1 LGIDLSK
8 YSGAFDS
15 HIKTRGAGYFRQ
27 RRVKIVSMVLRHEAY
42 LKIKGSQTYDVRL
55 RFDGFNQLMM
65 TCTCQN
71 YKSGY
76 NCKHIW
82 ASILEVDRHYFFDQP
97 AAPLVDLPQIRQAQ
111 GSLNGGT
118 NKNQAHGQAYGLTQ
132 GLTQGLDQN
141 GAQGLVQGEGPG
153 LDPSLAARPAWMVQL
168 RNSSKRVE
176 PDFRKAPYA
185 SEFSLAE
192 PLPRVGIYGLDLDL
206 TRAHKKWALRIF
218 SRPRRKS
225 GELGSLRSFTLN
237 SEHIQFF
244 ESEQDRRILWTLLG
258 ISTATGPSPYENQF
272 QKKNYVFLDSQMME
286 MLVAELS
293 SAGQMY
299 LVTSEM
305 QLKPISYD
313 PMPLQIQL
321 SLTEQAENYILSAKL
336 SHQTFS
342 GPIESQFIYHEPYLL
357 MGNRLIR
364 ANFGDFSV
372 WFETFQ
378 NQPQIAIP
386 PAELDRFLEF
396 YFNSEAT
403 PDLTLPESLQIKNQY
418 EFQKVR
424 LSLES
429 APSMRSI
436 QVRVQFLYGQ
446 EYIDQSRP
454 RAKIFQV
461 STRTMFHRDFE
472 AELKEAK
479 KLRKE
484 PLSTGASEHTLG
496 AYEHNLGITD
506 PNQFLVNEEDME
518 SLIEKAF
525 GLGWEV
531 IAFQRKISPSQSFKG
546 NVSSGIDWFDLS
558 VKFEFGKGLSFG
570 LPQLLQ
576 NLKAGQ
582 RFITLA
588 DGSYGLIREEW
599 IKKFG
604 RMAQLGV
611 VEGDHIRLTKVQA
624 LFFASELV
632 DGKKFTSDKKFQ
644 AFQSIIEE
652 INNLEA
658 TTPGAAFKGKLR
670 SYQKAGLSWINLM
683 SKHEMGAILADD
695 MGLGKTIQI
704 LASLA
709 SQPKAKTLIV
719 APKSLVHN
727 WISEAEKFTPH
738 LNFYNHTGPDRMSRL
753 SAIGGDVDVFVTTY
767 HTLRLDIEFLK
778 AKEFDYFILDEAH
791 YIKNSESQ
799 AYMACRMIQSR
810 MKIALTGT
818 PVENSLTDLFS
829 ILSIVTPGLISD
841 NLAGKYAKENNPE
854 SLRVLSKSLRPF
866 ILRRTKDQ
874 VLKDLPSKTE
884 QVLYCELS
892 PSERK
897 KYTEL
902 KNHYWNKLNG
912 KIEQNGFAKS
922 KFDILEALL
931 RLRQAS
937 CHPGLLNRELAPES
951 SSKFDLLLEQL
962 DNVLADGHKAL
973 IFSQFTS
980 LLGLLEPLLKAKNI
994 EFEYLDG
1001 RTNDRSTRVKN
1012 FQENPDIKVF
1022 LISLKAGGVGLN
1034 LTSADYVFILD
1045 PWWNP
1050 AAESQAI
1057 DRAHRIGQTKKVFA
1071 YKIIAKDTV
1080 EEKILALQEHKRVL
1094 ASAIISSEKS
1104 LLKDLKVEDLRELFS

>member
-15 HIKTRGAGYFRQ
+15 HIKARGAGYFRQ
-27 RRVKIVSMVLRHEAY
+27 RRVKIVSMVLRHEAF

-65 TCTCQN
+65 TCTCPN
-71 YKSGY
+71 YKNGF

-82 ASILEVDRHYFFDQP
+82 ASILEVDRHQFFDQP
-97 AAPLVDLPQIRQAQ
+97 STTLVNLPQSGQ
-111 GSLNGGT
+111 GIGLKPGET
-118 NKNQAHGQAYGLTQ
+118 HGQALISGDGQTHSK
-132 GLTQGLDQN
+132 DR
-141 GAQGLVQGEGPG
+141 
-153 LDPSLAARPAWMVQL
+153 DSLAVRPAWMIQTKA
-168 RNSSKRVE
+168 SSHKLE
-176 PDFRKAPYA
+176 PDFRKAPYV
-185 SEFSLAE
+185 SEFSLAD
-192 PLPRVGIYGLDLDL
+192 PLPRVGIYGIDLDL
-206 TRAHKKWALRIF
+206 TRTHKKWALRIF

-244 ESEQDRRILWTLLG
+244 ENEVDRRILWTLIG
-258 ISTATGPSPYENQF
+258 ISNAGAQNSYDGQF
-272 QKKNYVFLDSQMME
+272 QKKNYVFLDSQLME
-286 MLVAELS
+286 MLVSELS
-293 SAGQMY
+293 SAGQFF
-299 LVTSEM
+299 LVTPEM

-313 PMPLQIQL
+313 PMPVQIQL
-321 SLTEQAENYILSAKL
+321 SLQSEAEGYSLHAKL
-336 SHQTFS
+336 MNQSVDNA
-342 GPIESQFIYHEPYLL
+342 IESSFIYLDPYLL
-357 MGNRLIR
+357 MGNRFLR
-364 ANFGDFSV
+364 ANFGDFGV
-372 WFETFQ
+372 WFDTFQ
-378 NQPQIAIP
+378 TRAQIPIPQ
-386 PAELDRFLEF
+386 AEVDRFLEF
-396 YFNSEAT
+396 FFNSASAPE
-403 PDLTLPESLQIKNQY
+403 LTLPESLQINTKT

-424 LSLES
+424 LTLETAS
-429 APSMRSI
+429 SMRSI
-436 QVRVQFLYGQ
+436 QARVQFLYGQ
-446 EYIDQSRP
+446 EYVDQNRQRP
-454 RAKIFQV
+454 KVFEV
-461 STRTMFHRDFE
+461 SSRTMYHRDFE
-472 AELKEAK
+472 SEQREVK
-479 KLRKE
+479 KIRKE
-484 PLSTGASEHTLG
+484 STPAGSS
-496 AYEHNLGITD
+496 D
-506 PNQFLVNEEDME
+506 QSQFLVTEEEME
-518 SLIEKAF
+518 ALIEKAF

-531 IAFQRKISPSQSFKG
+531 LAFNRKLSPSQNYKA
-546 NVSSGIDWFDLS
+546 NVTSGIDWFDLS

-582 RFITLA
+582 RFVTLA
-588 DGSYGLIREEW
+588 DGSSGLIREEW
-599 IKKFG
+599 VKKFG
-604 RMAQLGV
+604 RMASLGA
-611 VEGDHIRLTKVQA
+611 VEGDQLRLTKVQA
-624 LFFASELV
+624 LFFASELS
-632 DGKKFTSDKKFQ
+632 DSKNFTSDRKFQ
-644 AFQSIIEE
+644 SFQSIIEE

-658 TTPGAAFKGKLR
+658 KNPSANFKGKLR
-670 SYQKAGLSWINLM
+670 AYQKAGLSWLNLM
-683 SKHEMGAILADD
+683 SKHEIGAILADD

-704 LASLA
+704 LASLVA
-709 SQPKAKTLIV
+709 QPKAKTLIV

-727 WISEAEKFTPH
+727 WVSEAEKFTPDLSFH
-738 LNFYNHTGPDRMSRL
+738 NYTGPDRMSRL
-753 SAIGGDVDVFVTTY
+753 AAIGGEVDALVTTY

-799 AYMACRMIQSR
+799 AYMACRLIQAR

-818 PVENSLTDLFS
+818 PVENSLSDLFS

-841 NLAGKYAKENNPE
+841 SLAGKYAKENNPDA
-854 SLRVLSKSLRPF
+854 LRILSKSLRPF

-874 VLKDLPSKTE
+874 VLRDLPAKTE

-892 PSERK
+892 SSERK

-912 KIEQNGFAKS
+912 RIEQNGFAKS

-931 RLRQAS
+931 RLRQAA
-937 CHPGLLNRELAPES
+937 CHPGLLNKEFSPES

-1104 LLKDLKVEDLRELFS
+1104 LLKDLKFEDLRELFS